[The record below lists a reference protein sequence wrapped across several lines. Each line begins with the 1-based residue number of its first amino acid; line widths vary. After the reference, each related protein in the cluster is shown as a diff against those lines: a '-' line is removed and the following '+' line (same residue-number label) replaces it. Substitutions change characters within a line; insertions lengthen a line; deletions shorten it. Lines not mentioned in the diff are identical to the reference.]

1 MILLSLGKTLDVR
14 DDEPFDTF
22 SAWRNSNRAV
32 ILKVCRDVNTIQE
45 ILEVNINSSR
55 LALGSNGGTLVCIP
69 KDGLKELVVVVSLT
83 LIKNDGDN
91 GIGRAGSTPGLSHS
105 NLHFNI
111 KVLTVDSVLRREF
124 ELIFEGFVILVEIG
138 FLLVFV
144 FLLRLESS
152 LRV

>member
-1 MILLSLGKTLDVR
+1 
-14 DDEPFDTF
+14 
-22 SAWRNSNRAV
+22 
-32 ILKVCRDVNTIQE
+32 
-45 ILEVNINSSR
+45 
-55 LALGSNGGTLVCIP
+55 
-69 KDGLKELVVVVSLT
+69 VVVSLT

-91 GIGRAGSTPGLSHS
+91 GIGSVMLRPGLSHS